1 MSDLAMTPE
10 LTKAIQDAVNPTDMR
25 ALVQAELAKQT
36 AAAAVS
42 DTEQKAAETARL
54 AAAAVV
60 TPEVYTRTEM
70 IGGREFIFEAESE
83 AELDREVLNAYKIA
97 YAVQPTQQVA
107 APVVPVV
114 DVAKEAELEAI
125 RQVELEAKFKRGEMS
140 TADYLEQSGA
150 MSAYLAKQ
158 GIPVESLKATVERN
172 ADAVET
178 QSWADAVEAFKQS
191 PSGAS
196 WPGGDKNVMVMNDKI
211 FALGLQDATDK
222 VAALAQAY
230 AAMQSSGT
238 VFPGEAAAAA
248 VTPVVAAPVASAAAA
263 AVAAFGV
270 WRRCRNSQ
278 PQKRRMAGRSRHA
291 DG

>member
-1 MSDLAMTPE
+1 M
-10 LTKAIQDAVNPTDMR
+10 
-25 ALVQAELAKQT
+25 
-36 AAAAVS
+36 
-42 DTEQKAAETARL
+42 
-54 AAAAVV
+54 
-60 TPEVYTRTEM
+60 
-70 IGGREFIFEAESE
+70 
-83 AELDREVLNAYKIA
+83 
-97 YAVQPTQQVA
+97 QPTQQVA

-196 WPGGDKNVMVMNDKI
+196 WPGGDKTVMVMNDKI

-263 AVAAFGV
+263 AVAAPAAVVPVVRTASQSSTLFGTSSGANEGV
-270 WRRCRNSQ
+270 STIAPKGDVKIDPLAS
-278 PQKRRMAGRSRHA
+278 PQEILEQWKRANVAAGKDPNAAFVETYSAKRA
-291 DG
+291 